1 MPEEWWRKWMP
12 WLEAILAVVIWLGSV
27 ALLLFVPLVLAIPYF
42 VYLAIN
48 GGFPRADAIVT
59 DKVLIVLSVVGT
71 ILAHVVTI
79 GLLWFYVPGEGFKG
93 LARKI
98 GFQWPRNISPLICT
112 LLSSLIAFVLLG
124 IGVAITHFW
133 GGEKT
138 QLDLMVESSMTARFA
153 TALAAFA
160 TAPLVEEVIYRGV
173 VYSAFERAAGVTIS
187 VILVSLLFAGVHVAQ
202 YSNNIS
208 VILVITLLSITL
220 TLARAYTGSLIPPF
234 IIHLVFNGI
243 QSLVLVVTPFLD
255 KSIFKSDEVAPTAP
269 GFEIAFHLIEKI
281 SVYLCRMT

>member
-1 MPEEWWRKWMP
+1 M
-12 WLEAILAVVIWLGSV
+12 
-27 ALLLFVPLVLAIPYF
+27 VPLVLAIPYF
-42 VYLAIN
+42 VYLALN
-48 GGFPRADAIVT
+48 GGFPRADAIVA
-59 DKVLIVLSVVGT
+59 DKGLIVLSVVGT
-71 ILAHVVTI
+71 ILAHIITI

-93 LARKI
+93 LARRI
-98 GFQWPRNISPLICT
+98 GFQWPKDLSPALST
-112 LLSSLIAFVLLG
+112 LLCCLIAFVLLG

-138 QLDLMVESSMTARFA
+138 QLDMMVESSMTARFA

-173 VYSAFERAAGVTIS
+173 VYSALERATGMAIA
-187 VILVSLLFAGVHVAQ
+187 VIVVSLLFAGVHVAQ
-202 YSNNIS
+202 YQNNIG
-208 VILVITLLSITL
+208 VILVITLLSVTL
-220 TLARAYTGSLIPPF
+220 TLARAYTGSVIPPF

-255 KSIFKSDEVAPTAP
+255 KSMFNGGEETTPTAP
-269 GFEIAFHLIEKI
+269 GFELAFQLLEKI